1 MTPRETGA
9 FFLSGSRGLCHHAAA
24 RIWRVKGWGVKRVR
38 SRSGVPV
45 LLAGLAAVLAFS
57 LPAEAMSYRLLEAN
71 LPNCKGACPK
81 VIVASGTI
89 QADEHHLFADFVE
102 TAART
107 EKLSSMMV
115 VDSPGGFFGGAAILG
130 AMIRKLKMTVI
141 IGRPLGEMVTRETGL
156 TSATCASACVLVLA
170 GGVSRYYVT
179 GSRIGVHRSHTGPEV
194 RDPTTRAIVNGKV
207 LHDEVKDDYIRFFR
221 QMGIDP
227 RLTDLIDK
235 TPSEQVYWLS
245 PQEMAKFRLARD
257 SATAR

>member
-1 MTPRETGA
+1 M
-9 FFLSGSRGLCHHAAA
+9 
-24 RIWRVKGWGVKRVR
+24 R
-38 SRSGVPV
+38 SRSGVAV
-45 LLAGLAAVLAFS
+45 LLAGMGVFLACS
-57 LPAEAMSYRLLEAN
+57 PPAEAMSYRLLEAS

-102 TAART
+102 TAAGT

-115 VDSPGGFFGGAAILG
+115 IDSPGGFFGGAAILG

-141 IGRPLGEMVTRETGL
+141 VGRPVGEVVTQQTGL
-156 TSATCASACVLVLA
+156 TSATCASACVLVLS

-179 GSRIGVHRSHTGPEV
+179 GSRVGVHRSHTGPEV

-207 LHDEVKDDYIRFFR
+207 PHDEVKDDYIRYFR

-227 RLTDLIDK
+227 RLTDLVDK
-235 TPSEQVYWLS
+235 TPSDQIYWLS
-245 PQEMAKFRLARD
+245 PQELAKYRLARD
-257 SATAR
+257 SAGKR

>member
-1 MTPRETGA
+1 MR
-9 FFLSGSRGLCHHAAA
+9 
-24 RIWRVKGWGVKRVR
+24 
-38 SRSGVPV
+38 
-45 LLAGLAAVLAFS
+45 LAGIGAMLACSV
-57 LPAEAMSYRLLEAN
+57 PAAAMSYRLLEAN

-102 TAART
+102 TAAKT

-115 VDSPGGFFGGAAILG
+115 LDSPGGFFGGAAILG

-141 IGRPLGEMVTRETGL
+141 IGRPVGEVVTRETGL

-179 GSRIGVHRSHTGPEV
+179 DSRVGVHRSHTGPEV

-207 LHDEVKDDYIRFFR
+207 PHDEVKDDYIRFFR

-235 TPSEQVYWLS
+235 TPSEQIYWLS

-257 SATAR
+257 SAGRR